1 MSTRKV
7 EPDFNEENGFFIL
20 QLSKDDV
27 GLGAE
32 PVTYQGKT
40 FQPKDE
46 VHITIFGSHLSEKLA
61 AAMNADPALRDRLQT
76 AIADTAWSYELHGE
90 WYHVVDGEEETIIR
104 MAGVPAL
111 AGFYRRVT
119 DIVGIE
125 ISDRPTHVTL
135 YTYNSPEG
143 IGIATE
149 EEFRQLVVGE
159 LSPQYLEEEE

>member
-1 MSTRKV
+1 MSVRKV

-27 GLGAE
+27 GLGDE

-46 VHITIFGSHLSEKLA
+46 VHITIFGSRLSEALA
-61 AAMNADPALRDRLQT
+61 EAMAEDPALGNQLE
-76 AIADTAWSYELHGE
+76 ALIATTVWSYQLHDE

-104 MAGVPAL
+104 MAGVPPLPHFYREVETL
-111 AGFYRRVT
+111 AGV
-119 DIVGIE
+119 E
-125 ISDRPTHVTL
+125 IPERPTHVTL
-135 YTYNSPEG
+135 YTYNNQEG

-149 EEFRQLVVGE
+149 EEFKALVVGE
-159 LSPQYLEEEE
+159 LSPQYLEEE